1 MEYWSISGDAGDG
14 VIVRCIRDTDGPYAT
29 AGSLMA
35 LVWNVGAWVE
45 MLEVGSLYSALRME
59 DRDADGPLKLII
71 IKPCHHCQPH
81 KAEVNGNSKQQYT

>member
-45 MLEVGSLYSALRME
+45 MLEVGSLYSALE
-59 DRDADGPLKLII
+59 
-71 IKPCHHCQPH
+71 
-81 KAEVNGNSKQQYT
+81 NGGSRCRWPPTAGSLVALVVHTGA